1 MKKALAVMF
10 VLGISA
16 AYAASSH
23 HVTLYK
29 ATTINGT
36 QLKAGDMKLEL
47 QGDKVVIKQGKTS
60 VESNV
65 TVQNGDHKFDASSVG
80 FFGEPVEHVAEATVE
95 QRLEISFWGAVS
107 IELQEEVLT
116 DRWSHIEPLFDPG
129 RRRHIITSD
138 LSAFDADHEAPAET

>member
-10 VLGISA
+10 ALGISA
-16 AYAASSH
+16 AYAASSY

-36 QLKAGDMKLEL
+36 QLKAGDVKLEL

-80 FFGEPVEHVAEATVE
+80 YAGDSANNQIQEIRLGGTTTKLLFEAGDKTAAAGGS
-95 QRLEISFWGAVS
+95 R
-107 IELQEEVLT
+107 
-116 DRWSHIEPLFDPG
+116 
-129 RRRHIITSD
+129 
-138 LSAFDADHEAPAET
+138 